1 MPGFNEDDNVA
12 CAAQAPSLESIAT
25 ILAEVQRQLGG
36 FTEYMMSIFSHVA
49 AVENAQG
56 TSVTP
61 RILQLNFFFSL
72 LAKIRAL
79 PFPFLFP
86 FAKP

>member
-49 AVENAQG
+49 AVKNAQ
-56 TSVTP
+56 
-61 RILQLNFFFSL
+61 
-72 LAKIRAL
+72 
-79 PFPFLFP
+79 
-86 FAKP
+86 

>member
-36 FTEYMMSIFSHVA
+36 FTEYMMSISSHVA

-56 TSVTP
+56 TSTATTP
-61 RILQLNFFFSL
+61 PGFPYDMPGYGG
-72 LAKIRAL
+72 L
-79 PFPFLFP
+79 PPSTRGTDGP
-86 FAKP
+86 